1 MKMRMATSQAL
12 PSIIVVGV
20 FFALCVAANAADRKY
35 VVNPRAAG
43 LEALPFSDGVLVGDT
58 LYIAGHIGLDS
69 KTGQPP
75 ASAENEARAVMEG
88 IKKTV
93 ESAGLGMDDIV
104 SVQVFCTDLK
114 LYDTFNAVYKAYFQK
129 DYPARAFIGTDKLL
143 RAARY
148 EVAGIAVKKGR

>member
-1 MKMRMATSQAL
+1 MKMRMDS
-12 PSIIVVGV
+12 SVFSGIIIIGV
-20 FFALCVAANAADRKY
+20 FFALCVTGNAADRKY
-35 VVNPRAAG
+35 VVNPRPAG
-43 LEALPFSDGVLVGDT
+43 LNALPFSDGVQVGDT
-58 LYIAGHIGLDS
+58 LYIAGHIGLDA

-75 ASAENEARAVMEG
+75 ASAEDEARAVMEG

-93 ESAGLGMDDIV
+93 ESAGLAMDDIV

-114 LYDTFNAVYKAYFQK
+114 LYDTFNAVYKTYFQK